1 MDLLIQKQLNGRNH
15 VMPKRI
21 DEETRKKLLQKYDR
35 NEDNNYHTENYLLLA
50 ETYGTPQE
58 VAQVKKILKRRGEL
72 GSLDNN
78 DYVWL
83 RDSGINDYYQNLTI
97 PIDPRVLKDN
107 PFDKFSDE
115 KLWLFYNHLK
125 ANSSEA
131 DPKNRKPGQPG
142 DLDNILYWVNE
153 TNATPAKKKKARD
166 LVRRAWINNNTIRK
180 DNGDYDW
187 WIKNISRET
196 SFLLDPEIQKRI
208 ANYDA
213 KMDKETFRANALH
226 DVQYS
231 KLFEVRYGHFPT
243 EHSIFDNEKPP
254 LIAPRPKPKPTI
266 KKTKTIKSYSE
277 KRTPKIG
284 KTINRR
290 TLM

>member
-1 MDLLIQKQLNGRNH
+1 MGSLIQKQLNGRNH

-115 KLWLFYNHLK
+115 KLWYLDQTIR
-125 ANSSEA
+125 ANVKQYKDS
-131 DPKNRKPGQPG
+131 PG
-142 DLDNILYWVNE
+142 DLENMENSLFWVNE
-153 TNATPAKKKKARD
+153 MNATTAKKKKARD
-166 LVRRAWINNNTIRK
+166 IVRRAKLN
-180 DNGDYDW
+180 
-187 WIKNISRET
+187 KNIIR
-196 SFLLDPEIQKRI
+196 
-208 ANYDA
+208 
-213 KMDKETFRANALH
+213 NA
-226 DVQYS
+226 
-231 KLFEVRYGHFPT
+231 
-243 EHSIFDNEKPP
+243 
-254 LIAPRPKPKPTI
+254 
-266 KKTKTIKSYSE
+266 
-277 KRTPKIG
+277 
-284 KTINRR
+284 
-290 TLM
+290 